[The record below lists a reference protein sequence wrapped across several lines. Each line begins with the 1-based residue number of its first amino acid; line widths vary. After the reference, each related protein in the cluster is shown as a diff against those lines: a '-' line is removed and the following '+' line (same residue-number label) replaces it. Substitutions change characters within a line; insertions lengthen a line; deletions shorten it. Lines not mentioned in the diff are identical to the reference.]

1 MGVIGKLFTSLFFS
15 AFLGMGLLFA
25 AFIGREIFGE
35 MQSWMWTAVDCQ
47 IVASR
52 VDDGTAVEKT
62 SRSNRPGGAFY
73 FEVKYTYQVEGKTY
87 TSERCQFKDSGF
99 SDYGKAAQLVAKYP
113 AGSSTRCYVNP
124 ANPSEAVLKRG
135 HPLYPLVLLFPLVF
149 VAIGAGGIYF
159 QWRPKPAKS
168 EVESPVSERISPS
181 KGRALGV
188 AFFLAFL
195 ILGSVGLYWLL
206 VRPVQQMINAR
217 NWREVPCEVI
227 SSTVETHRGD
237 DGSTYS
243 VNIFYRYEIDGQ
255 EHKSNRYDFMGGS
268 SSGYEGKASVVRK
281 LPPGTRAV
289 CFVDPADPD
298 SAVLSREA
306 SSTMWF
312 GLIPGVFA
320 LVGAGGIWMVLRQ
333 PKGKSVAAAMPFGKA
348 TSGSGFPPPSG
359 RPRMPAGRAGAHV
372 FQAKPWHKLLGMFL
386 IAAFWNGIVSIF
398 VFQVFKS
405 WRSGHLEWF
414 LALFMIPFV
423 AVGLAMIG
431 GVIYFALAMFNPR
444 PKLTV
449 APSEVALGQ
458 ALQVAWEF
466 TGDTSKIVRLH
477 LYLEGREEARYRR
490 GTSTSTDKSVF
501 ARVTI
506 VEVLPPRDLRRGAA
520 TVTVPAHLMH
530 SFDAPNNK
538 IIWTVCIQGEIHKWP
553 DVVEEF
559 PITVTPGRPTQAG
572 V

>member
-15 AFLGMGLLFA
+15 FFLGMGLLFT
-25 AFIGREIFGE
+25 AFLGREIYGE
-35 MQSWMWTAVDCQ
+35 MKSWMWTAVDCQ
-47 IVASR
+47 VLSSS
-52 VDDGTAVEKT
+52 VDDGTAVEKN
-62 SRSNRPGGAFY
+62 NRPNRRAGAFY
-73 FEVKYTYQVEGKTY
+73 FAVKYTYQVEGKAY
-87 TSERCQFKDSGF
+87 ASDRCQFKDSGF

-149 VAIGAGGIYF
+149 VVIGAGGIYF
-159 QWRPKPAKS
+159 IWRSKPEKS
-168 EVESPVSERISPS
+168 EMESPISERIAPGKARS
-181 KGRALGV
+181 LGA
-188 AFFLAFL
+188 AFFLMFL
-195 ILGSVGLYWLL
+195 ALGLLGLYLIL
-206 VRPVQQMINAR
+206 VRPAQQIINAR

-227 SSTVETHRGD
+227 SSTVETHHSD

-255 EHKSNRYDFMGGS
+255 EHKSNRYDFLGGS
-268 SSGYEGKASVVRK
+268 SSGYGGKADIVQRY
-281 LPPGTRAV
+281 PPGTRTN

-320 LVGAGGIWMVLRQ
+320 LVGAGGIWAVLRQ
-333 PKGKSVAAAMPFGKA
+333 PKDKSAAAALPFGKA
-348 TSGSGFPPPSG
+348 AAGDGFPPQSG
-359 RPRMPAGRAGAHV
+359 GSRMPAVRAGARV
-372 FQAKPWHKLLGMFL
+372 FQAKPWHKLLGMLLF
-386 IAAFWNGIVSIF
+386 ATFWNGIVSIF

-405 WRSGHLEWF
+405 WRSGNLEWF

-423 AVGLAMIG
+423 AVGLAMVG

-444 PKLTV
+444 PKLMV
-449 APSEVALGQ
+449 SPSEVALGQ
-458 ALQVAWEF
+458 SLQVAWEF
-466 TGDTSKIVRLH
+466 EGDTSKIVRLH

-506 VEVLPPRDLRRGAA
+506 AEVLPPRDLRRGAN

-538 IIWTVCIQGEIHKWP
+538 IIWTVCIQGEIPKWP

-559 PITVTPGRPTQAG
+559 PITVTLGRPTQAG